1 MEATLRE
8 NKYIAAADE
17 ILEAVDPQLLE
28 AIRGERRRQRDQI
41 ELIASENH
49 VSQAVLVAQGSVLTN
64 KYAEGY
70 PAHRYYGGC
79 EFVDVAEELARA
91 RAKLLFAAD
100 HANVQPHSGAQANGA
115 AYLALL
121 QPGDTV
127 LAMKLDQGG
136 HLTHGARFNFSGQF
150 YHFVHYELNRATE
163 MLDYEA
169 IAALAKEH
177 KPRLIV
183 AGGSAYAR
191 VIDFARLRAIA
202 DRVGARLMVDMAHI
216 AGLVAAG
223 VYPSPIPH
231 CDVVTST
238 THKTLRGPRGGLIL
252 CKAEHAKAIDKA
264 VFPGLQGGPLMHIV
278 AAKAVAF
285 AEALRP
291 EFKTYARAV
300 VSNAQRLAGRLAE
313 GGLRIVSGG
322 TDNHLMLVDV
332 RGAGVTGQQA
342 EDVLHQ
348 VGITVN
354 KNLIPFDPAP
364 PRVTSGI
371 RLGTPAV
378 TTRGFGLA
386 EMDSVADCILR
397 ALHEPGDEALKRQ
410 LREITLNLCARFP
423 VPGT

>member
-70 PAHRYYGGC
+70 PGHRYYGGC
-79 EFVDVAEELARA
+79 EFVDVAEELART
-91 RAKLLFAAD
+91 RAKQLFGAD

-169 IAALAKEH
+169 IAALAEEH

-223 VYPSPIPH
+223 VYPSPIPY

-252 CKAEHAKAIDKA
+252 CKAEHAKAVDKA

-300 VSNAQRLAGRLAE
+300 VSNAQRLAGRLAA